1 MVNMG
6 TGGFGTTTEVMNS
19 TAQQIEQVSQ
29 TVNSQL
35 NNLMGQLE
43 PLQSQ
48 WRGAAASAFQQLMAR
63 WKEDATKLTTALD
76 QISQMMSQS
85 SKAYQQSEDTNQSA
99 ISNILGTLN

>member
-43 PLQSQ
+43 PLQAQ
-48 WRGAAASAFQQLMAR
+48 WKGAAASAFQQLIAR
-63 WKEDATKLTTALD
+63 WHEDATKLTTALN
-76 QISQMMSQS
+76 QISTMMTQS

-99 ISNILGTLN
+99 ISNILGSM